1 MSFKGD
7 AMQESICS
15 NNQFKETYLDVLKAR
30 LTLASLEVES
40 ENKELTSA
48 IQTIRMMG
56 LNNALKLCLDNKD
69 EFYERY
75 EFLNYTQQIVKMITC
90 GENEKFRTSN
100 VTVIGSKIRRAE
112 PYNIRQELLNIID
125 NYNYQKAMYLDKI
138 KNQSLIDYVA
148 AEDEL
153 FYIESQFHIE
163 FLKIHPFEDGNGR
176 TARVILAANLLNNNH
191 APCIVT
197 KKTKEKYCSYIEN
210 NDIVG
215 MAIFLKE
222 LSLQEKSNIESI
234 YSNLA
239 ENNMTLKL
247 KKTE

>member
-1 MSFKGD
+1 
-7 AMQESICS
+7 MQESICS